1 MEGRALIVTAL
12 IIGYSLLMLGIG
24 YVAWRRFRGTIEDYY
39 LASRTV
45 GGFVLFLTLA
55 ATYHSAFAFLTSVA
69 VYSSAGVS
77 FWVGSMLWTTLA
89 AVGGYWLGKRFY
101 KLGKAKGFI
110 TPADLLADFYKSEAV
125 RVVSA
130 ILMALFVIGYMMVQ
144 SIGLGIILSIG
155 SGGAISYEAAA
166 AFFMAVTVIY
176 LVIGGN
182 RAAFWTDALQGVWM
196 YIGIWLV
203 GLFVL
208 FRFFGGPTGLF
219 NQVREVNPDL
229 LILRWPPE
237 LLTSFVVVFSLGI
250 VLLPHLWMRYYTAV
264 DERALKIGA
273 VGMALYVSSY
283 YLPAMIVGL
292 AAAVFNA
299 KGLVINGETVL
310 EPGFIQTFIEQ
321 YGTRDAVMAVMVY
334 TLVPA
339 VIAGL
344 LLAGAASAAMS
355 TLDSLL
361 GATSMILTRDIFQ
374 RYISP
379 RAPERTLVMVARL
392 LVIIW
397 GLIAYVLA
405 VTKPGLIFNI
415 VAVAASGGLQFL
427 PAAVQAVYPRFKV
440 LNAKGVIAGVIAG
453 TLVTVMFTSNF
464 RSLPIL
470 SILDQAL
477 PAYHAAIA
485 GMIGLIVNVL
495 VAVMVSGLT
504 TGETR
509 SEEYTEILEEKSK

>member
-1 MEGRALIVTAL
+1 MEARAALVTAL

-45 GGFVLFLTLA
+45 GGLVLFLTLA

-69 VYSSAGVS
+69 VYSSSGVS

-101 KLGKAKGFI
+101 RLGKAKGFI

-125 RVVSA
+125 RVVTA
-130 ILMALFVIGYMMVQ
+130 VLMALFVIGYIMVQ
-144 SIGLGIILSIG
+144 GIGLGIILSIG
-155 SGGAISYEAAA
+155 SGGAISYEVAT
-166 AFFMAVTVIY
+166 AFFMAITVVY

-203 GLFVL
+203 GLFIL

-219 NQVREVNPDL
+219 SQVREVNPDL
-229 LILRWPPE
+229 LVLRWPPE

-250 VLLPHLWMRYYTAV
+250 VLLPHLWMRYYTAI

-273 VGMALYVSSY
+273 AGMALYVSSY

-299 KGLVINGETVL
+299 KGLVVGGETVL
-310 EPGFIQTFIEQ
+310 EPGFISAFADQ

-334 TLVPA
+334 TLTPA
-339 VIAGL
+339 ILAGL

-361 GATSMILTRDIFQ
+361 GATSMILARDVFQ
-374 RYISP
+374 RYIAP
-379 RAPERTLVMVARL
+379 RSPERTLVMVARL
-392 LVIIW
+392 FVVAW
-397 GLIAYVLA
+397 GLIAYILA
-405 VTKPGLIFNI
+405 VTRPALIFDI

-427 PAAVQAVYPRFKV
+427 PAAAQAVQPRFKL
-440 LNAKGVIAGVIAG
+440 LNARGVIAGVVAG
-453 TLVTVMFTSNF
+453 TLVTVLFTSNF
-464 RSLPIL
+464 REL
-470 SILDQAL
+470 SILELLNDVL
-477 PAYHAAIA
+477 PAYHAAVA
-485 GMIGLIVNVL
+485 GMIGLVVNVL
-495 VAVMVSGLT
+495 VALAVSGLT
-504 TGETR
+504 EGETR
-509 SEEYTEILEEKSK
+509 SEEYAEILEGGQR